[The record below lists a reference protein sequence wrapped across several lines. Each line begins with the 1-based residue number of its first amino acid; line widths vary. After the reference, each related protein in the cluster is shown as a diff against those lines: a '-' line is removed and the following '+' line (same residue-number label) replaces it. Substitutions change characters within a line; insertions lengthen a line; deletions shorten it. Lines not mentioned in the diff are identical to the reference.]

1 MLRMERLAS
10 ALLIVVC
17 CGSLALNA
25 QTAFEWIPR
34 APYPG
39 TGYMGAFTFVLDG
52 KGYVA
57 GGYNGSNAV
66 AEVWMY
72 DPETDEWMA
81 RQSLPSARR
90 HGTSWTMNGKGYVVC
105 GFNGSSVRTNTLY
118 EYDPVTDTWNVR
130 APLPGEA
137 RYGSHGFAI
146 GSNGYVGGG
155 NIGSASGP
163 FLSDM
168 WRYDSANNDWVEIE
182 GIPGLPRY
190 GATSW
195 VVAGKGYVQGG
206 CASNMDFTTQLW
218 QFDPTTSEWS
228 LKPPRPGD
236 GLSYTIVMAFPYTAV
251 VACGKDD
258 FDLNNFEAYHY
269 VPGSNVWSSVPDY
282 PGQSGWSGIGFG
294 IDERSFGGLGARII
308 PSSGYFNDFWEL
320 VKIDQNGILD
330 SEPGH
335 LTLVSYPIPA
345 SDGWISF
352 LVKGTLLQGR
362 YTLEVTDGLGR
373 KLLRSSY
380 ASGEWVD
387 IAGIPSGQYATCLLQ
402 EQAEVARG
410 KLVVLR

>member
-1 MLRMERLAS
+1 MERLAS
-10 ALLIVVC
+10 ALFAALC
-17 CGSLALNA
+17 FGSLALNA

-72 DPETDEWMA
+72 DPETDVWMT

-206 CASNMDFTTQLW
+206 CASNMDFSTQLW

-228 LKPPRPGD
+228 LKPPRPGE

-258 FDLNNFEAYHY
+258 LDLNNFEAYHY
-269 VPGSNVWSSVPDY
+269 VPSANVWSSVPDY

-294 IDERSFGGLGARII
+294 IGDRTFGGLGATIM

-320 VKIDQNGILD
+320 VKIDAIGMEDRNHGRLSLLPFPVPASGD
-330 SEPGH
+330 
-335 LTLVSYPIPA
+335 LVSFHV
-345 SDGWISF
+345 DGV
-352 LVKGTLLQGR
+352 LAQGL
-362 YTLEVTDGLGR
+362 YDLEVINVLGQHM
-373 KLLRSSY
+373 LSSSY
-380 ASGEWVD
+380 RSGDWVD
-387 IAGIPSGQYATCLLQ
+387 ITSIGSGQYTTRLMQ
-402 EQAEVARG
+402 GPTEVARG

>member
-25 QTAFEWIPR
+25 QTVFEWIPR

-182 GIPGLPRY
+182 DERQLNPTKDALFIE
-190 GATSW
+190 GADS
-195 VVAGKGYVQGG
+195 
-206 CASNMDFTTQLW
+206 
-218 QFDPTTSEWS
+218 
-228 LKPPRPGD
+228 
-236 GLSYTIVMAFPYTAV
+236 PYTNIVAARADRANGADIAKLMKALHTPEVKKFIQDKYKGAV
-251 VACGKDD
+251 V
-258 FDLNNFEAYHY
+258 
-269 VPGSNVWSSVPDY
+269 
-282 PGQSGWSGIGFG
+282 
-294 IDERSFGGLGARII
+294 
-308 PSSGYFNDFWEL
+308 
-320 VKIDQNGILD
+320 
-330 SEPGH
+330 
-335 LTLVSYPIPA
+335 PA
-345 SDGWISF
+345 F
-352 LVKGTLLQGR
+352 
-362 YTLEVTDGLGR
+362 
-373 KLLRSSY
+373 
-380 ASGEWVD
+380 
-387 IAGIPSGQYATCLLQ
+387 
-402 EQAEVARG
+402 
-410 KLVVLR
+410 